1 MAQPAAAL
9 PLEAPE
15 LLTAARTAPL
25 APIDAQER
33 IQLIDV
39 LRGFALFGVLLANMA
54 WMNGEDI
61 ALTPERAAALPTA
74 RYDLIAKYLIAFFVD
89 NKANTIFAFLFGLG
103 FAVQLIRAT
112 ERGINVLPTYARR
125 LLVLLFI
132 GVVHM
137 FLIWFGDIL
146 HLYAVMGF
154 VLILFR
160 KRSNKTLLILG
171 VLFAVLP
178 LALLEALPWLFLHA
192 SGGTYDAAEAATGI
206 AALQQMMDAQL
217 AIYQH
222 GNYLAV
228 VREHI
233 RYNWEDYFISG
244 VAAAYAVYAL
254 GRFLIGFYVGRK
266 RLLHDAHLHL
276 PLFRRL
282 LKWGLLVGVIGN
294 AVSVLLAVL
303 EDRDMINETSGWYA
317 AANLLVA
324 VGIPA
329 MSCFYLSTITI
340 LFHTRPAW
348 HRRLLYLAPVGRMAL
363 TNYLTQSLCYVL
375 IFYGYAGLGLLD
387 RIGIS
392 VCIPLALVIF
402 SAQIWFSGWWLKRFR
417 FGPCEWLWRTLTY
430 GARQPMR
437 VPQRQTT

>member
-39 LRGFALFGVLLANMA
+39 LRGCALFGVLLANMA
-54 WMNGEDI
+54 WINGEDI

-112 ERGINVLPTYARR
+112 ERGFNVLPTYMRR
-125 LLVLLFI
+125 LLVLLCI
-132 GVVHM
+132 GVAHM

-154 VLILFR
+154 MLILFR

-171 VLFAVLP
+171 TLFAVLP
-178 LALLEALPWLFLHA
+178 FALLDALPWLLLHA
-192 SGGTYDAAEAATGI
+192 SGSTYDAAEAATGI
-206 AALQQMMDAQL
+206 AVQQAMDARR
-217 AIYQH
+217 AIFQH
-222 GNYLAV
+222 GSCLAV

-233 RYNWEDYFISG
+233 RFNWEDYFSSG
-244 VAAAYAVYAL
+244 FAAGFAVYAL

-266 RLLHDAHLHL
+266 RLLHEAHLHL

-282 LKWGLLVGVIGN
+282 LKWGLVFGVIGN
-294 AVSVLLAVL
+294 GLYTLMEVLA
-303 EDRDMINETSGWYA
+303 DRDLLNEASGWRVVA
-317 AANLLVA
+317 ALPLA

-329 MSCFYLSTITI
+329 LSCFYLSTITI

-392 VCIPLALVIF
+392 VCIPLALAIF
-402 SAQIWFSGWWLKRFR
+402 GAQIWFSGWWLRRFR

-437 VPQRQTT
+437 GPQPQTT